1 MNKLLYVYFTEWTK
15 NEHFLRKLKKIFYII
30 FNEDPSEVVEEIIIR
45 NVSLKG
51 QPPQL
56 RNLWIKKSEDYEF
69 LIDCELTF

>member
-45 NVSLKG
+45 NVSVTAPGRSSRAIPKAVLPFTSPWLVRG
-51 QPPQL
+51 Q
-56 RNLWIKKSEDYEF
+56 
-69 LIDCELTF
+69 